1 MRQIGPL
8 FGVSHSAAH
17 RVIDTL
23 GPLLAL
29 APLRRRR
36 VDQVTIVDGT
46 LIPTRDHRLAARSKN
61 YRYSTNLQVAIDANT
76 RLVVALGDP
85 QPGNRN
91 DTLVYRSSRINRKLD
106 GRPVMADGA
115 YRGNP
120 EVVIAYRKPAGGSD
134 LPPWQEHL
142 NTVHRSVRA
151 RIEHGLA
158 RMKKWKILRDYR
170 RAAHTLTD
178 TAAGI
183 AHLYNIVIT
192 G

>member
-29 APLRRRR
+29 APMRRRR
-36 VDQVTIVDGT
+36 VEQVSIVDGT
-46 LIPTRDHRLAARSKN
+46 LIPTRDRTLATRSKN

-91 DTLVYRSSRINRKLD
+91 DTIVYRHSGIDDKLA
-106 GRPVMADGA
+106 GRATMADGA

-120 EVVIAYRKPAGGSD
+120 EVIIPYRKPAGD
-134 LPPWQEHL
+134 AVLPGWQEDL
-142 NTVHRSVRA
+142 NVVHRSVGA
-151 RIEHGLA
+151 RVEHTLA
-158 RMKKWKILRDYR
+158 QMKVWKILRDYR
-170 RAAHTLTD
+170 RAAT
-178 TAAGI
+178 
-183 AHLYNIVIT
+183 
-192 G
+192 